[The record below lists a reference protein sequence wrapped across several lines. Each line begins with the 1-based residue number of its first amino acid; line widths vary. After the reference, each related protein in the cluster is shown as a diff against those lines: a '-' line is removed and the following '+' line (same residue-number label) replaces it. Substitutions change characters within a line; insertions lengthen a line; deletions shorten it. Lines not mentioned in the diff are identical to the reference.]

1 MNILRP
7 RLFPSYGNLSVLIL
21 VIVLNKICTS
31 GGEMLQ
37 REDTVPGLNG
47 IMRNSWSVCCQGL
60 DEWSDVAVM
69 SAVRTCLKL
78 DSHFPI
84 IKPWGRANLEVSALQ
99 HWNLYH
105 NSKLSISH
113 TPKCDHKMFSF
124 WGFLVG
130 SFAQCQQNWKNKI
143 KIFFILTWLGCKWA
157 ALLVLQCFSSFLLR
171 IESQVCLTGY
181 EMHFVFFF

>member
-7 RLFPSYGNLSVLIL
+7 RLFLSYGNLSVLIL

-31 GGEMLQ
+31 GKMLQ

-60 DEWSDVAVM
+60 DEWSDAAVM

-78 DSHFPI
+78 DSHFPS
-84 IKPWGRANLEVSALQ
+84 IKPWSRANLEVGALQ
-99 HWNLYH
+99 HWNLHH
-105 NSKLSISH
+105 NSKFSISH

-124 WGFLVG
+124 CFLFFWWVLLHNANRMG
-130 SFAQCQQNWKNKI
+130 RTRWKYSLFWLCWDVNELLSWYYNAFPLFVEYSLRFA
-143 KIFFILTWLGCKWA
+143 
-157 ALLVLQCFSSFLLR
+157 
-171 IESQVCLTGY
+171 
-181 EMHFVFFF
+181 